1 MAKSSRKDAG
11 RHERL
16 TQPRRRIT
24 QRSRAVSLTRQHSL
38 FTCTH
43 WSRGVRRTGPER
55 HTRVRRGSAR
65 LGSLLSSRNSGR
77 GSRGSV
83 IQLVYIASAFARSRQ
98 RDGST
103 SERSDNPRNGD
114 DVARVCTR
122 RSSTRNWHLPVETR
136 RGRAGG
142 ARWTDGGTT
151 TEEGR
156 PYGHAG
162 STVGNARSVEERPR
176 DGERT
181 RKSERARREI
191 ATLATTGATLLCTR
205 SFPAKPRYALRPREK
220 KYAPICYRPLL
231 ASFFSHSLSLY
242 LRFGP
247 SCLLFL
253 SSGAIST
260 CMWIHTL
267 VATYV
272 YVHARNLVC
281 VHTGDGEERRAR
293 RTETDGRVV
302 ACTRERRRSETEEW
316 EIIKMAARATYSAP
330 PTPPPPPPPIPT
342 ILFLLF
348 GRPTRR
354 LARKPPGALPHDHN
368 SNGLL
373 P

>member
-122 RSSTRNWHLPVETR
+122 RSIVDEKLAPS
-136 RGRAGG
+136 GR
-142 ARWTDGGTT
+142 D
-151 TEEGR
+151 
-156 PYGHAG
+156 
-162 STVGNARSVEERPR
+162 EER
-176 DGERT
+176 E
-181 RKSERARREI
+181 S
-191 ATLATTGATLLCTR
+191 
-205 SFPAKPRYALRPREK
+205 
-220 KYAPICYRPLL
+220 
-231 ASFFSHSLSLY
+231 
-242 LRFGP
+242 
-247 SCLLFL
+247 
-253 SSGAIST
+253 
-260 CMWIHTL
+260 
-267 VATYV
+267 
-272 YVHARNLVC
+272 
-281 VHTGDGEERRAR
+281 
-293 RTETDGRVV
+293 
-302 ACTRERRRSETEEW
+302 RRSE
-316 EIIKMAARATYSAP
+316 MDRRRHHHRGG
-330 PTPPPPPPPIPT
+330 TPV
-342 ILFLLF
+342 
-348 GRPTRR
+348 RTRR
-354 LARKPPGALPHDHN
+354 EHG
-368 SNGLL
+368 G
-373 P
+373 